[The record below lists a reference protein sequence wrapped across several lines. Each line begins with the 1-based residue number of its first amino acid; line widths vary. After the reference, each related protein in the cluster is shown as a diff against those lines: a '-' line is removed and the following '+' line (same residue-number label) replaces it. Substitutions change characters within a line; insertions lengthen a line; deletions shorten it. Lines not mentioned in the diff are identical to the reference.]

1 MIYDR
6 LHTRK
11 IADYGGLVSIMPNFA
26 IFFMIFTM
34 ANVALPGTSGFIG
47 EFLTVIAAFSV
58 SKPVAIFAAIGVI
71 LSAMY
76 GLSLYKNVVFGKI
89 TNETI
94 ELLGDLTI
102 REKLILFPLA
112 ALIIFFGLFPAPILG
127 VISVSSNSL
136 VSFLDIPSIS
146 LTEAK

>member
-1 MIYDR
+1 
-6 LHTRK
+6 
-11 IADYGGLVSIMPNFA
+11 
-26 IFFMIFTM
+26 
-34 ANVALPGTSGFIG
+34 
-47 EFLTVIAAFSV
+47 
-58 SKPVAIFAAIGVI
+58 
-71 LSAMY
+71 MY